1 MSGIPSEKRRHCKQ
15 RLGHFCSTRRVR
27 ALAFCAF
34 VLCTCSTMLDDVRN
48 AGKKPAEPENVTIK
62 SYSVGDVLLAD
73 GTIVPYNAEDLT
85 FADDQKKNAVGVLYS
100 IDENGTPRGWLGI
113 YNSAENGGVG
123 RYRWAKRSTISYSTK
138 IESIKCKPSDSGGG
152 TANTATFE
160 GDTDGS
166 DNWQEIGEI
175 DTEGL
180 KNAEENYPAF
190 HYANTYGET
199 YNLPK
204 NYKTGWYM
212 PSLAELC
219 YVYRNIAL
227 LNKVIKALGGVE
239 LTDDFYWSSSQS
251 EHDYFA
257 WGVSF
262 LGGYVFDGYSKGD
275 CFYVCCVRSFS
286 K

>member
-27 ALAFCAF
+27 ALAFCALVF
-34 VLCTCSTMLDDVRN
+34 CTCSTMLDDVRN

-85 FADDQKKNAVGVLYS
+85 FTDDQKKNAVGVLYS
-100 IDENGTPRGWLGI
+100 VDE
-113 YNSAENGGVG
+113 
-123 RYRWAKRSTISYSTK
+123 
-138 IESIKCKPSDSGGG
+138 
-152 TANTATFE
+152 
-160 GDTDGS
+160 
-166 DNWQEIGEI
+166 
-175 DTEGL
+175 
-180 KNAEENYPAF
+180 
-190 HYANTYGET
+190 
-199 YNLPK
+199 